1 MRQIF
6 PAILLLLVFFSFQF
20 GKIST
25 YLFCK
30 WQAEAV
36 QNPGDCGCDDHLI
49 SMFDNNG
56 TDAKSSHVK
65 IALNEK
71 LNEFSPQSFFEIYQ
85 PVNLSVQ
92 GFAGYKAALS
102 ERFIAAPFHPPAA

>member
-1 MRQIF
+1 MRQII
-6 PAILLLLVFFSFQF
+6 PAILLLFVFFSLQF

-36 QNPGDCGCDDHLI
+36 QNSGDCGCDDHLI
-49 SMFDNNG
+49 SMFDKDG
-56 TDAKSSHVK
+56 SDAKSSLK
-65 IALNEK
+65 IVLSEK
-71 LNEFSPQSFFEIYQ
+71 LSEFSPQSFFEIYQ